1 MTAGLAGVGM
11 AVPLGESRHA
21 LIMAILRLYVGC
33 IEQPRSS
40 AEVRRALLFCPSYKG
55 SRCRLTEIA
64 THAYTDGGARRAC
77 GARECLFVEWISRQ
91 CEAGDSG
98 VSGQC
103 VSGSPFN
110 TREATEATGK
120 APHLTPQRIT
130 PIQRITLPIP
140 RPRAVNA
147 SPLHARELAF
157 QNHSKADR
165 LLG

>member
-1 MTAGLAGVGM
+1 MTLTAGLAGVGM

-120 APHLTPQRIT
+120 APQRIT